1 MQHFMKTAYK
11 KIIFLLFN
19 LIFFGSVYSQSKND
33 SIIKKNEINEN
44 VKNAKNSI
52 MKREYR
58 KLISKGKDEY
68 LNVLK
73 SFEWFNKKSET
84 KKNEIINIL
93 KNDLEVNYSFFAL
106 EELSFDSEGFDTS
119 EAYEDLIK
127 NMIRIADIKHLIK
140 KTVVTKKNNLI
151 NITVIIKNGKKLNYS
166 VDINNNGDWIDPE
179 FIDSFFNNQLLS
191 ELNISENFMSL
202 PVVDQVANLIFISK
216 NDYSK
221 AIEIGLIPNDNIFI
235 E

>member
-1 MQHFMKTAYK
+1 MKTAYK
-11 KIIFLLFN
+11 KIIFLIIN
-19 LIFFGSVYSQSKND
+19 LIFLNSVYSQSKND

-44 VKNAKNSI
+44 VKKAKDSI
-52 MKREYR
+52 MKDEYR

-73 SFEWFNKKSET
+73 SFEWFNKKSDS

-106 EELSFDSEGFDTS
+106 EELSFDAEGFDTS
-119 EAYEDLIK
+119 EAYEDLIE
-127 NMIRIADIKHLIK
+127 NMIDVADIKHLINK
-140 KTVVTKKNNLI
+140 IVVTKKNNFI
-151 NITVIIKNGKKLNYS
+151 NITVIIKNGKKLNNS
-166 VDINNNGDWIDPE
+166 IDIDNNGDWIDPE

-191 ELNISENFMSL
+191 ELNISENFINL
-202 PVVDQVANLIFISK
+202 PVVDQVSNLIFISK